1 MNSVSLLLVST
12 YVNWRKWRHE
22 SLWGWRQWVMTRGS
36 LRGIVWSWTFRTYGR
51 QIMNIWNA
59 SVSLAVLQMSKHFFL
74 FSSFNLRFLSQMN
87 VCNKKIHCVRA
98 DEIPLCYSLG
108 NWLINIFIVPLNV
121 VLDFSVKLFQV
132 MKSSWLASLKC
143 LSLFFPWL
151 FCSCPVAPK
160 FWTCHRNSTL
170 WPLVFRFL
178 CTRNELVYC

>member
-1 MNSVSLLLVST
+1 MNSVSLLLPST

-59 SVSLAVLQMSKHFFL
+59 SVSLAILQMSKHFFL
-74 FSSFNLRFLSQMN
+74 FSSFNLRFLFYFSQMN
-87 VCNKKIHCVRA
+87 VCNKKIHCVRG

-143 LSLFFPWL
+143 VIIFPLAFLQLSSRP
-151 FCSCPVAPK
+151 
-160 FWTCHRNSTL
+160 
-170 WPLVFRFL
+170 
-178 CTRNELVYC
+178 

>member
-1 MNSVSLLLVST
+1 
-12 YVNWRKWRHE
+12 
-22 SLWGWRQWVMTRGS
+22 MTHGP
-36 LRGIVWSWTFRTYGR
+36 LRGIVLSWTVSNLWSPNHEYLKWLSLWLSCKCL
-51 QIMNIWNA
+51 NI
-59 SVSLAVLQMSKHFFL
+59 FFC
-74 FSSFNLRFLSQMN
+74 FLHSTCAFFFFSQMN
-87 VCNKKIHCVRA
+87 ICNKNIHCVRA
-98 DEIPLCYSLG
+98 DVIPLCSSLG

-151 FCSCPVAPK
+151 FYSCPVALQ
-160 FWTCHRNSTL
+160 FWACHRNSTL